1 MEIALQP
8 HPSERHS
15 SGFTMLELVVV
26 IAIVGVL
33 IALGVPSFK
42 YVTTANR
49 IAAEVNGLLG
59 DMQFARAEAIKEGQT
74 VVVCVSTN
82 GTSCT
87 NSPWNNGWM
96 VCSDPGNDGTCDA
109 GQPVYRVQPPF
120 TSTDSFVASGNNSAL
135 TFNRD
140 GFATGL
146 AGAVTITLHNAPVSV
161 PAYTRCLQV
170 SAVGTLTVQTITTPG
185 CI

>member
-1 MEIALQP
+1 MEIALQD
-8 HPSERHS
+8 HPSERRS
-15 SGFTMLELVVV
+15 SGFTMLELIVV

-87 NSPWNNGWM
+87 NSTWDRGWM
-96 VCSDPGNDGTCDA
+96 VCSDPANDGACDA
-109 GQPVYRVQPPF
+109 GQAVYRVQPTF
-120 TSTDSFVASGNNSAL
+120 SSTDTFAATGNTSAL

-146 AGAVTITLHNAPVSV
+146 AGGVTIALHNTPATVA
-161 PAYTRCLQV
+161 AYTRCLAV
-170 SAVGTLTVQTITTPG
+170 SAVGTLTVETITTPG
-185 CI
+185 CT